1 MKVAIEM
8 ISIAFIFSLSL
19 KEAFCEQKNS
29 EDLSSVII
37 TVVYDNNEYDP
48 RLGEGMGIFLLSE
61 RNREDHPF

>member
-29 EDLSSVII
+29 YYIFSGIRVLIHSYLFYPDSFLAKI
-37 TVVYDNNEYDP
+37 T
-48 RLGEGMGIFLLSE
+48 LGSTTPGTGS
-61 RNREDHPF
+61 